1 MEKNRTDKKQVTM
14 KIVVNGKSVRLYF
27 MQEPNHEASAFIK
40 KTLLDAYLIKAV

>member
-1 MEKNRTDKKQVTM
+1 MEKNRTEKKQVTM